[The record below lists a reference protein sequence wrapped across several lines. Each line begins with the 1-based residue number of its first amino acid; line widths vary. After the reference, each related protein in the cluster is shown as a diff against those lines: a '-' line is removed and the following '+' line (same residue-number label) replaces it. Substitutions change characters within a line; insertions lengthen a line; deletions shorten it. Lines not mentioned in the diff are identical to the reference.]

1 MKILVAVKRVTDPEA
16 KLKIRPDEK
25 GIVTEGVNFI
35 VNDFDAI
42 AVEEALRIKEKL
54 GGEVVVVSLGPTD
67 VTQQIRSALAMGADR
82 GILVETRDED
92 LDPDLVARVFVKLY
106 EQEKP
111 DLILM
116 GKQSPEGDENQVG
129 QLLAE
134 YLHMGQA
141 CFASEVKVV
150 KDGKAVQVTR
160 EVDGG
165 LEVVEV
171 DLPAVVTADLRL
183 NEPRYASLPGIMKAK
198 RKKIDQVSLG
208 SLGVDTTL
216 KLETVKLSLPPP
228 RKGGQK
234 VSSVDEL
241 LEKLR
246 SEAKVL

>member
-1 MKILVAVKRVTDPEA
+1 
-16 KLKIRPDEK
+16 
-25 GIVTEGVNFI
+25 
-35 VNDFDAI
+35 
-42 AVEEALRIKEKL
+42 
-54 GGEVVVVSLGPTD
+54 
-67 VTQQIRSALAMGADR
+67 
-82 GILVETRDED
+82 
-92 LDPDLVARVFVKLY
+92 
-106 EQEKP
+106 
-111 DLILM
+111 
-116 GKQSPEGDENQVG
+116 
-129 QLLAE
+129 
-134 YLHMGQA
+134 
-141 CFASEVKVV
+141 KVV